1 MQFVRFQLDGGAT
14 VYFKKDDIS
23 VIVEDNLSPAYT
35 HIYVHGQDKYFKVL
49 GHYRGVLSE
58 LGIKP

>member
-49 GHYRGVLSE
+49 GHYRRF
-58 LGIKP
+58 